1 MYLRPF
7 VVSLSNH
14 ERGCDYR
21 PLKGSIGSRSNANQG
36 NDFLTHLKMLRT
48 QTEKNDDRRVI
59 GLISDTHGLIRPE
72 ALEALQGVELIIHA
86 GDIGKREVIDAL
98 QDIAPVLAIK
108 GNNDIGSWAHR
119 FPETKLVKS
128 GNTRLFVI
136 HNVNELECDPVARRY
151 QVVVSGHSHK
161 PSVSTRDGVLFV
173 NPGSAGPRR
182 FKLPIAVGKLFIED
196 NQVNA
201 AIIELPV

>member
-1 MYLRPF
+1 M
-7 VVSLSNH
+7 LS
-14 ERGCDYR
+14 RAQTKR
-21 PLKGSIGSRSNANQG
+21 QAN
-36 NDFLTHLKMLRT
+36 LH
-48 QTEKNDDRRVI
+48 VI
-59 GLISDTHGLIRPE
+59 GLISDTHALIRPQAIE
-72 ALEALQGVELIIHA
+72 ALKGVDLIIHA

-108 GNNDIGSWAHR
+108 GNNDIGGWAHR
-119 FPETKLVKS
+119 FPETRLVKS

-136 HNVNELECDPVARRY
+136 HNVNELECDPVARGY

-182 FKLPIAVGKLFIED
+182 FKLPVAVGKLCIEN

-201 AIIELPV
+201 EIIELPV